1 MKGTRITRYLFIYI
15 YIEAEQR
22 LQIPQHI
29 QSIYFHC
36 ARRILPEDTERGQE
50 WKGKG
55 ERKGNR
61 KWTARGE
68 GKEWR
73 RAMYKRNGG

>member
-15 YIEAEQR
+15 YRSRTKAANTTTHYQPI
-22 LQIPQHI
+22 
-29 QSIYFHC
+29 SFHC
-36 ARRILPEDTERGQE
+36 ARRIPPEDTERGQE

-61 KWTARGE
+61 KWT
-68 GKEWR
+68 GKGGRKGVEESNVQ
-73 RAMYKRNGG
+73 RNGG